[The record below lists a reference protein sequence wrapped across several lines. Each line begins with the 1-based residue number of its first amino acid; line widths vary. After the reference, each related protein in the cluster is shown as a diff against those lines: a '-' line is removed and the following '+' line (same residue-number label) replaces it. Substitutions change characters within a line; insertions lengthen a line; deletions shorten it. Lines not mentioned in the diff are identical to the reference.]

1 MTIKSKLKTITNYE
15 VYSQFKQH
23 INLTLVTLLLD
34 SLCRAKSF
42 EQDVIAGLFV
52 QVTHN
57 SEAFAVLCKRDN
69 RYSET
74 EIAIKISLIKQN
86 HRDILTAIKNINKNG
101 LKSLI
106 AEQGLEISDE
116 FISLLKKL
124 ETNKPS
130 HEILQAIEK
139 IFSRL
144 TFRSKH
150 HG

>member
-1 MTIKSKLKTITNYE
+1 M
-15 VYSQFKQH
+15 
-23 INLTLVTLLLD
+23 
-34 SLCRAKSF
+34 
-42 EQDVIAGLFV
+42 

-86 HRDILTAIKNINKNG
+86 NRDILTAIKYIVNKNG

-106 AEQGLEISDE
+106 AEQGLEIRDE

>member
-1 MTIKSKLKTITNYE
+1 M
-15 VYSQFKQH
+15 
-23 INLTLVTLLLD
+23 
-34 SLCRAKSF
+34 
-42 EQDVIAGLFV
+42 FV
-52 QVTHN
+52 PVTHN

-86 HRDILTAIKNINKNG
+86 NRDILTAIKYIVNKNG

-106 AEQGLEISDE
+106 AEQGLEIRDE